1 MRSQMYDLILVHS
14 PSIYDFR
21 KKSTNLG
28 PISDVVPS
36 TPIFEMYP
44 IGFMSILNNVILSGY
59 KAKIVN
65 LAVKMIYHKNFDVR
79 NYIKKLESHIYGLD
93 LHWLLH
99 VQGAL
104 EIAKI
109 IKAEHPDSKIVF
121 GGLSSTYYA
130 TELLK
135 NYEFIDFV
143 LKGDTTE
150 PFFPLLIEA
159 VEKNGDL
166 SAISNLAWRDNSKIV
181 ENRCRDPDKDID
193 KVTLDY
199 EIIYKNAIKTLSAED
214 HLPYGGWIDNPA
226 AMTLIQKGCHHNCTI
241 CGGSNFAYKNFYC
254 RNKVSVRNVDTIVSE
269 LASIEECL
277 GCPAFIAGDIH
288 EAGKDFDVKLLESI
302 KKEGI
307 DIPILFELFTPAPES
322 YYQVIS
328 KNISEF
334 TVEISPESSSENIR
348 ALSGKYY
355 ANAGLE
361 KNIEYAM
368 KYGIRRMDIF
378 FSVGIPGQSV
388 TDVDNDVEYVKNL
401 YAKFPKNLSTFISPI
416 SPFVD
421 PGSLAFEKSDLYGIK
436 INARSLKE
444 HYNLLN
450 NNETWIDFL
459 NYEYDKMTKNDIA
472 YATYKSAL
480 ELVKLR
486 IERGATVDDHLK
498 ERIEE
503 QLRGLDQNTL
513 KRGKYM
519 GPIIFEKD
527 DLVWSKKNVVRN
539 MHNVGLEFYRF
550 VKKI

>member
-1 MRSQMYDLILVHS
+1 MYDLILVHS

-44 IGFMSILNNVILSGY
+44 IGFMSILNNVISNGF

-79 NYIKKLESHIYGLD
+79 NYIKKQESQIYGLD
-93 LHWLLH
+93 LHWLPH
-99 VQGAL
+99 VQGSI
-104 EIAKI
+104 EVAKI
-109 IKAEHPDSKIVF
+109 IKEEHPDSKIVF

-130 TELLK
+130 IELLK

-150 PFFPLLIEA
+150 PFFPLLIDA
-159 VEKNGDL
+159 VERNNDL
-166 SAISNLAWRDNSKIV
+166 SSIPNLAWRDNSKIV
-181 ENRCRDPDKDID
+181 ENQCRDPDKDID
-193 KVTLDY
+193 KVSLDY
-199 EIIYKNAIKTLSAED
+199 RIIYRNAVKTMSAED
-214 HLPYGGWIDNPA
+214 HLPYGDWVDNPS
-226 AMTLIQKGCHHNCTI
+226 AMTLIQKGCNHNCTI

-254 RNKVSVRNVDTIVSE
+254 RNKVSFRNIDTIVSE
-269 LASIEECL
+269 LKSIQENL
-277 GCPAFIAGDIH
+277 GSPAFITGDIH
-288 EAGKDFDVKLLESI
+288 EAGKDFDIKLLEAV
-302 KKEGI
+302 KREGI
-307 DIPILFELFTPAPES
+307 DIPILFELFSPAPES
-322 YYQVIS
+322 YYQTIS

-334 TVEISPESSSENIR
+334 TVEISPESSNENIR
-348 ALSGKYY
+348 AISGKYY
-355 ANAGLE
+355 ANSGLE

-368 KYGIRRMDIF
+368 KYDARRMDLF

-388 TDVDNDVEYVKNL
+388 SDVDNDVEYVKKL

-421 PGSLAFEKSDLYGIK
+421 PGSLAFEKSELYGLKIK
-436 INARSLKE
+436 AKTLKD

-450 NNETWIDFL
+450 SNDTWIDFL
-459 NYEYDKMTKNDIA
+459 NYETDKMTKNDIA

-486 IERGATVDDHLK
+486 AEKGAIVDDNLK
-498 ERIEE
+498 GRIEE
-503 QLRGLDQNTL
+503 QLKELDQNIL
-513 KRGKYM
+513 KRGRYM

-527 DLVWSKKNVVRN
+527 DLVWSKKSVVRN

-550 VKKI
+550 IKKI